1 MSSSGA
7 VVDTQVTAAGGIAT
21 FDPVTANQNYKL
33 RYTLCGGCSFSPR
46 DQGDDDMIDSDAKI
60 NEGAFG
66 TTAKAFKVNAGQT
79 VDAFDAAMRQPGAV
93 ITFVWND
100 RNNDGLQ
107 DAGEEGIA
115 NIQVELLDVD
125 NNNAVIAVAQTDDQ
139 GLAAH
144 SNVATGINLKLRYA
158 LCTGCSFA
166 KLANAATRVDDD
178 TIDSDA
184 KINEGATGSTASFRL
199 NKGSQT
205 FTLMDAGMRLPGRVE
220 TFVWVDANRNGIQD
234 DGATGMAGVMVEL
247 LNADNNNAVIAT
259 ATIWRRRYRRFHRR
273 AHQCPAQVALH
284 QASRLHLHQSR
295 PGQRRH
301 GRQRPEDQ

>member
-1 MSSSGA
+1 MC
-7 VVDTQVTAAGGIAT
+7 I
-21 FDPVTANQNYKL
+21 
-33 RYTLCGGCSFSPR
+33 R
-46 DQGDDDMIDSDAKI
+46 DRGNDDMIDSDAKT

-66 TTAKAFKVNAGQT
+66 TTAKAFRVNAGQT
-79 VDAFDAAMRQPGAV
+79 VDTFDAAMRQPGAV

-144 SNVATGINLKLRYA
+144 SNVATGINLKLRYT

-166 KLANAATRVDDD
+166 KRNQGDDD

-184 KINEGATGSTASFRL
+184 KINEGATGSTALFKL
-199 NKGSQT
+199 NKGSQ
-205 FTLMDAGMRLPGRVE
+205 LSL
-220 TFVWVDANRNGIQD
+220 IH
-234 DGATGMAGVMVEL
+234 
-247 LNADNNNAVIAT
+247 I
-259 ATIWRRRYRRFHRR
+259 
-273 AHQCPAQVALH
+273 
-284 QASRLHLHQSR
+284 
-295 PGQRRH
+295 
-301 GRQRPEDQ
+301 